1 MMTTIRHEVRRNPHI
16 PKRHQK
22 KRNASETPKRRSKI
36 DQDGGRLLNG
46 QITWQLRKTAT
57 RNSHNKQARAHT
69 TSIFRLQRPN
79 FPKTRHKRPT
89 RRREEHPRHRNRNG
103 DRKPTRIGDCSLA
116 WAECAMIA
124 KHEQKHVAAAT
135 DRRVGTLD
143 KHLPSPTTKFP
154 QNAPPARRQ
163 KKKRAPET
171 HKRRSKIDQD
181 RGLFVGMGW
190 VRGDCENRTETRSS
204 RNRQARGNTR

>member
-1 MMTTIRHEVRRNPHI
+1 MARADYTAI
-16 PKRHQK
+16 PKDSNTQQPQQTGAGGHTRQ
-22 KRNASETPKRRSKI
+22 ASSVSN
-36 DQDGGRLLNG
+36 DQ
-46 QITWQLRKTAT
+46 I
-57 RNSHNKQARAHT
+57 S
-69 TSIFRLQRPN
+69 
-79 FPKTRHKRPT
+79 PKTCHKRPT

-124 KHEQKHVAAAT
+124 KHEQKHIAAAT

-181 RGLFVGMGW
+181 LGLFVGMGW